1 VSINEENELFLRM
14 PSKYDKIWTAAAEA
28 EEELIREHDED

>member
-1 VSINEENELFLRM
+1 VSINAENEHFLRM
-14 PSKYDKIWTAAAEA
+14 PSKYDKIWTAAAKA